1 MFQPCSFSDN
11 RPIILKQQKL
21 TSSNKKCC
29 SDTNISFVPQKRP
42 SKPCVPHQT
51 DIKVYKNP
59 KRKRKK
65 IKKTSSK
72 DIYKVE
78 VVNTEISGSKNDTFN
93 IDKPPVIIRLKRI
106 QCSKAKILT
115 SKAESCTSSSND
127 DDNNDKKIVANPI
140 PNQKYIRVVRK
151 PSFTYEPKRVSTSKG
166 FSEDHIFSFEF
177 PRLRRYSP
185 SNTNFS
191 YPTNICLPNI
201 GFNVR
206 CIQEKIDLL
215 NKHNN
220 KCKLSFK
227 ECLKILLNVEPQKIG
242 KWFYNIPNKI
252 QDDLSFDSNVLTP
265 FTDL

>member
-1 MFQPCSFSDN
+1 MFQPCSFSEN

-78 VVNTEISGSKNDTFN
+78 VVNTEISDSKNNTFN

-106 QCSKAKILT
+106 QCSKTKIPT

-127 DDNNDKKIVANPI
+127 DDNNDKKIIVNPI
-140 PNQKYIRVVRK
+140 PDQKYIRVVRK
-151 PSFTYEPKRVSTSKG
+151 PSFTYEPKSVSTSKG

-177 PRLRRYSP
+177 PRLRRYNP